1 MTVWDFRTGKLSIM
15 GQPTVALTRHGTFK
29 CRRVIAQ
36 EYMKVPSRSQKDVIA
51 RVTLRKAHDQFPT
64 DVVVEASQLKRGL
77 YVGRTLLPQRH
88 RDVRVC
94 IANTTEKPQL
104 ITPGSCLGT
113 AVSVRVASKEEET
126 SVSDLIESTPTIDDK
141 QSFSEII
148 GPTLDK
154 LPSDITDQ
162 QRHQIVEFLQEYD
175 DMFSRG
181 TFDMG
186 RTTLVEHSI
195 DTGQNRPI
203 RQALRRHP
211 RAHLDEIDRQVDE
224 LQDSGFVEP
233 AASPWASNV
242 VLVRKK
248 DGSYRLCIDYRQL
261 NAITYKD
268 SYPLPHIDTCLGSMD
283 GAVWFSTL
291 DLRSGYHNIPIK
303 ESDKDKTVFIQYC
316 TSD

>member
-1 MTVWDFRTGKLSIM
+1 
-15 GQPTVALTRHGTFK
+15 
-29 CRRVIAQ
+29 
-36 EYMKVPSRSQKDVIA
+36 MKVPLRSQKDGIA
-51 RVTLRKAHDQFPT
+51 RVTLRKAHERFPT

-77 YVGRTLLPQRH
+77 YVGRTLLTQRH

-94 IANTTEKPQL
+94 VGNTTEKPQL
-104 ITPGSCLGT
+104 IIPGSCLGT
-113 AVSVRVASKEEET
+113 ASKEEKT
-126 SVSDLIESTPTIDDK
+126 SVTDPTESTPTVDDK
-141 QSFSEII
+141 QSFSEIV

-154 LPSDITDQ
+154 LPSDITDE
-162 QRHQIVEFLQEYD
+162 QRRHIVEFIQEYD

-181 TFDMG
+181 TFVMG

-203 RQALRRHP
+203 RQALRRHHH
-211 RAHLDEIDRQVDE
+211 AHLDEIDRQVDE
-224 LQDSGFVEP
+224 LQESGFVEP

-291 DLRSGYHNIPIK
+291 DLRSGYHNILSRNPTRIRQPLSPDVAAFGIK
-303 ESDKDKTVFIQYC
+303 
-316 TSD
+316 